1 MQDRAI
7 QVNKLMST
15 VDEGAWIQTSSGRV
29 FPILHPT
36 ADDVDIED
44 IAHALSNLCR
54 FAGHTKEFY
63 SVAQHSVLVSKHV
76 PPEHALQALLHDAPE
91 AYIVDLPRP
100 LKHSGMVDGYKV
112 VEDRV
117 WAAVAEHFFL
127 FEELDPSVKEADQRA
142 LFTEQRDLIGKQAK
156 PWIGQLEP
164 YIAHIEPLSPKE
176 AKSQFLARYKWL
188 EVQRAEKL
196 IREV

>member
-1 MQDRAI
+1 MNIIDH
-7 QVNKLMST
+7 
-15 VDEGAWIQTSSGRV
+15 GAWVQTYSGRC

-76 PPEHALQALLHDAPE
+76 PDEFALQALLHDAPE

-112 VEDRV
+112 IEDRV
-117 WAAVAEHFFL
+117 WAAIAEHFFL
-127 FEELDPSVKEADQRA
+127 FEDLDPRVKLADNRA

-156 PWIGQLEP
+156 PWSDQLEP
-164 YIAHIEPLSPKE
+164 YPDTIIPMTPKE
-176 AKSQFLARYKWL
+176 AKSQFLGRYMWL
-188 EVQRAEKL
+188 EAKRAERLLKG
-196 IREV
+196 VQ